1 MPGEDSYTLKEAGLA
16 IANEEDWSIFLDD
29 LQTGQWFGLR

>member
-1 MPGEDSYTLKEAGLA
+1 MPGENSYTFKEAGQA

-29 LQTGQWFGLR
+29 LQAGQWFRLR

>member
-16 IANEEDWSIFLDD
+16 IANEEDWRIFLDD
-29 LQTGQWFGLR
+29 LQAGQWFGLR